1 MKKIFK
7 KNHIIITVLALLIAV
22 AGYINYTDNIKDK
35 AKDKN
40 NVNQVDGEIQNND
53 AEPDDNS
60 ITDPGAA
67 IFTSTE
73 ISQFIVSAKLEREQ
87 VRAANKETLLEIID
101 SETLQDDAKKD
112 AIAQMVQLTDV
123 AEKEAAAELLLEAKG
138 FSNVIVSISGSQVD
152 VVVETQELTESDLA
166 QVEDVVTRKTGCGVD
181 ALTITSVSPAAD
193 NKTNTEAEVTPD
205 EENPEDENDKAADKA
220 SNEVSGDTSNE
231 NTDDESD
238 KENTNIK

>member
-40 NVNQVDGEIQNND
+40 VDQVDGEIQNND

-60 ITDPGAA
+60 ITDPGSVV
-67 IFTSTE
+67 FTSTQ

-101 SETLQDDAKKD
+101 NENLQDEAKKD
-112 AIAQMVQLTDV
+112 AIDQMVQLTD
-123 AEKEAAAELLLEAKG
+123 ASEREAAAELLLEAKG
-138 FSNVIVSISGSQVD
+138 FSNVIVSITGSMVD
-152 VVVETQELTESDLA
+152 VVVETPELTESDLA
-166 QVEDVVTRKTGCGVD
+166 QVEDVVTRKTGCSVD
-181 ALTITSVSPAAD
+181 ALTITSVSSSEDKNTSGEVAEDED
-193 NKTNTEAEVTPD
+193 NPDKVVNNNAD
-205 EENPEDENDKAADKA
+205 EEEGANSDEVAGD
-220 SNEVSGDTSNE
+220 VSEEE
-231 NTDDESD
+231 NIV
-238 KENTNIK
+238 IK

>member
-35 AKDKN
+35 TKN
-40 NVNQVDGEIQNND
+40 NKVDQVDGEIQNND

-60 ITDPGAA
+60 ITDPGAVV
-67 IFTSTE
+67 FTSTG

-101 SETLQDDAKKD
+101 NETLQDEAKKE
-112 AIAQMVQLTDV
+112 AISQMVQITD
-123 AEKEAAAELLLEAKG
+123 ASEKEAAAELLLEAKG

-152 VVVETQELTESDLA
+152 VVVETSELTESDLA
-166 QVEDVVTRKTGCGVD
+166 QVEDVVTRKTGCSID
-181 ALTITSVSPAAD
+181 ALTITSVSPVTDNNTNNSSEDEVSSDKVAD
-193 NKTNTEAEVTPD
+193 KDSVESDEATDNAEEGTE
-205 EENPEDENDKAADKA
+205 EENLVTK
-220 SNEVSGDTSNE
+220 
-231 NTDDESD
+231 
-238 KENTNIK
+238 

>member
-112 AIAQMVQLTDV
+112 AIAQMVQLTDA

-152 VVVETQELTESDLA
+152 VVVETKELTDSDLA

-181 ALTITSVSPAAD
+181 SLTITSVSPV
-193 NKTNTEAEVTPD
+193 TEEKSEENVTPD
-205 EENPEDENDKAADKA
+205 KENSEKETDKIA
-220 SNEVSGDTSNE
+220 NE
-231 NTDDESD
+231 NT
-238 KENTNIK
+238 ENSNIK

>member
-1 MKKIFK
+1 MKKIFR

-112 AIAQMVQLTDV
+112 AIAQMVQLTDA

-152 VVVETQELTESDLA
+152 VVVETKELTDSDLA

-181 ALTITSVSPAAD
+181 SLTITSVSPV
-193 NKTNTEAEVTPD
+193 TEEKSEENVTPD
-205 EENPEDENDKAADKA
+205 KENSEKETDKIA
-220 SNEVSGDTSNE
+220 NE
-231 NTDDESD
+231 NT
-238 KENTNIK
+238 ENSNIK

>member
-40 NVNQVDGEIQNND
+40 VDQVDGEIQNND

-60 ITDPGAA
+60 ITDPGSVV
-67 IFTSTE
+67 FTSTQ

-101 SETLQDDAKKD
+101 NENLQDEAKKD
-112 AIAQMVQLTDV
+112 AIDQMVQLTD
-123 AEKEAAAELLLEAKG
+123 ASEREAAAELLLEAKG
-138 FSNVIVSISGSQVD
+138 FSNVIVSITGSMVD
-152 VVVETQELTESDLA
+152 VVVETPELTESDLA
-166 QVEDVVTRKTGCGVD
+166 QVEDVVTRKTGSSVD
-181 ALTITSVSPAAD
+181 ALTITSVSSSEDKNTSGEVAEDED
-193 NKTNTEAEVTPD
+193 NPDKVVNNNAD
-205 EENPEDENDKAADKA
+205 EEEGANSDEVAGD
-220 SNEVSGDTSNE
+220 VSEEE
-231 NTDDESD
+231 NIV
-238 KENTNIK
+238 IK